1 VTRAGGMPQHG
12 VSSAEPDAVPAV
24 AVNDLADAEQRG
36 AWLDGVNPVTKIVL
50 ALLLSVPLFA
60 TIDVTSALAAIVL
73 QFACIPLTGLSPAT
87 VLKRMLPILLFA
99 PVAGI
104 SMLLYAEPGG
114 TVYWSF
120 WYATISD
127 DSITLAVAVCLRV
140 LALGL
145 PTILL
150 FGRTDPTEL
159 ADALAQVAKLPSRFV
174 LGVLAGTRTLGLFLD
189 DWRSMGLAR
198 RARGVG
204 DTGAV
209 RRFFSM
215 AFVLLVFA
223 VRRGT
228 KLATAMEARG
238 FGSGIPRTWS
248 RPSHVGPRDAV
259 ALAGGVAIMAL
270 AIAAA
275 VVAGT
280 FRFVWS

>member
-1 VTRAGGMPQHG
+1 MTTVEKSTAAPPR
-12 VSSAEPDAVPAV
+12 
-24 AVNDLADAEQRG
+24 
-36 AWLDGVNPVTKIVL
+36 AWLDAVNPATKILL
-50 ALLLSVPLFA
+50 ALLLSIPLLA
-60 TIDVTSALAAIVL
+60 SIDPVSAGAAIAL
-73 QFACIPLTGLSPAT
+73 QLLCIPLTGLSVPT
-87 VLKRMLPILLFA
+87 VLRRLLPILLLA

-114 TVYWSF
+114 RIHWAF
-120 WYATISD
+120 GYATISD
-127 DSITLAVAVCLRV
+127 DSIALAFAVSLRV
-140 LALGL
+140 IALAL

-159 ADALAQVAKLPSRFV
+159 AAALAQIVRLPTRFV

-189 DWRSMGLAR
+189 DWRMMALAR

-204 DTGAV
+204 DRGAI

-228 KLATAMEARG
+228 KLAMAMEARG
-238 FGSGIPRTWS
+238 FGAPGQRTWAHTS
-248 RPSHVGPRDAV
+248 RLSGRDAV
-259 ALAGGVAIMAL
+259 AVAGGVVLIAL
-270 AIAAA
+270 ALTAAA
-275 VVAGT
+275 LAGT

>member
-1 VTRAGGMPQHG
+1 MTR
-12 VSSAEPDAVPAV
+12 SATDRAPSPTG
-24 AVNDLADAEQRG
+24 RRHP

-60 TIDVTSALAAIVL
+60 SIDPVSALAASAV
-73 QFACIPLTGLSPAT
+73 QPLCPPPPGLPVRT
-87 VLKRMLPILLFA
+87 VLLRLAPIAVFS
-99 PVAGI
+99 PIAGL
-104 SMLLYAEPGG
+104 SMLLYAEPEGQ
-114 TVYWSF
+114 VFFSF
-120 WYATISD
+120 GFAAVSEG
-127 DSITLAVAVCLRV
+127 SIALAVAVTLRV
-140 LALGL
+140 IALGL

-159 ADALAQVAKLPSRFV
+159 GDALAQVAHLPSRFV
-174 LGVLAGTRTLGLFLD
+174 LGALAGARMLGLFLD
-189 DWRSMGLAR
+189 DWRTMSLAR

-204 DTGAV
+204 DHGAL

-228 KLATAMEARG
+228 KLAMAMEARG
-238 FGSGIPRTWS
+238 FGSGIERTWS
-248 RPSHVGPRDAV
+248 RPSRLHARDGV
-259 ALAGGVAIMAL
+259 ALLGGVAIMAF

-275 VVAGT
+275 VAAGV

>member
-1 VTRAGGMPQHG
+1 MSAPGSPSRAEAAALTRATGRP
-12 VSSAEPDAVPAV
+12 
-24 AVNDLADAEQRG
+24 
-36 AWLDGVNPVTKIVL
+36 WLDGVNPVTKIVI
-50 ALLLSVPLFA
+50 ALVLSIPLFA
-60 TIDVTSALAAIVL
+60 SIDITSAAAAITL
-73 QFACIPLTGLSPAT
+73 QLLCIPLTGLAVGT
-87 VLKRMLPILLFA
+87 VLRRLAPIAVFA
-99 PVAGI
+99 PIAGI

-114 TVYWSF
+114 RVHWSF

-127 DSITLAVAVCLRV
+127 DSIALAIAVTLRV
-140 LALGL
+140 VALAL

-174 LGVLAGTRTLGLFLD
+174 LGVLAGARTLGLFVD
-189 DWRSMGLAR
+189 DWRTMTLAR
-198 RARGVG
+198 RARGLG
-204 DTGAV
+204 DRGAL

-228 KLATAMEARG
+228 TLATAMEARG
-238 FGSGIPRTWS
+238 FGSGIPRTWA
-248 RPSHVGPRDAV
+248 RPSRLHPRDALAVIGATVVIAV
-259 ALAGGVAIMAL
+259 ALI
-270 AIAAA
+270 AA

>member
-1 VTRAGGMPQHG
+1 MTTVVQPT
-12 VSSAEPDAVPAV
+12 ETVP
-24 AVNDLADAEQRG
+24 R
-36 AWLDGVNPVTKIVL
+36 AWLDGVNPATKILL
-50 ALLLSVPLFA
+50 ALLLSIPLLA
-60 TIDVTSALAAIVL
+60 SIDPVSGGAAIVL
-73 QFACIPLTGLSPAT
+73 QLMCIPLTGLGMRT
-87 VLKRMLPILLFA
+87 VLLRLLPILLLA

-114 TVYWSF
+114 QIHWTF
-120 WYATISD
+120 GFATISD
-127 DSITLAVAVCLRV
+127 DSIALAFAVSLRV
-140 LALGL
+140 IALAL

-159 ADALAQVAKLPSRFV
+159 AAALAQIVRLPTRFV

-189 DWRSMGLAR
+189 DWRTMGLAR

-204 DTGAV
+204 DRGAL

-228 KLATAMEARG
+228 KLAMAMEARG
-238 FGSGIPRTWS
+238 FGAPGPRTWAHTS
-248 RPSHVGPRDAV
+248 RLSGRDGVAVIGGILLIALALSAAV
-259 ALAGGVAIMAL
+259 AAGA
-270 AIAAA
+270 
-275 VVAGT
+275 

>member
-1 VTRAGGMPQHG
+1 MKA
-12 VSSAEPDAVPAV
+12 
-24 AVNDLADAEQRG
+24 

-60 TIDVTSALAAIVL
+60 SIDPVSALVAIVL
-73 QFACIPLTGLSPAT
+73 QLLCLPLTGLPVLT
-87 VLKRMLPILLFA
+87 VLRRMLPIALFS
-99 PVAGI
+99 PIAGL
-104 SMLLYAEPGG
+104 SMLLYADPEG
-114 TVYWSF
+114 TVF
-120 WYATISD
+120 WRFGFAVISEG
-127 DSITLAVAVCLRV
+127 SIELALAVTLRV
-140 LALGL
+140 IALGL

-159 ADALAQVAKLPSRFV
+159 GDALAQVAHLPSRFV
-174 LGVLAGTRTLGLFLD
+174 LGVLAGTRMLGLFLD
-189 DWRSMGLAR
+189 DWRTMSLAR

-204 DTGAV
+204 DRGAV

-228 KLATAMEARG
+228 KLAMAMEARG
-238 FGSGIPRTWS
+238 FGSDIPRTWARES
-248 RPSHVGPRDAV
+248 RLHPRDAV
-259 ALAGGVAIMAL
+259 ALLGGAAIMAI

-275 VVAGT
+275 VASGV